1 MNLIAYA
8 NVGRPSSYLSR
19 LHQAVA
25 RAVSDAW
32 LSEHPDGRSRDGG
45 LLAEPGVDFGMPDLG
60 ASIPS
65 DDRGRR

>member
-1 MNLIAYA
+1 MNLIAYP

-19 LHQAVA
+19 LHQ
-25 RAVSDAW
+25 AVSDAW
-32 LSEHPDGRSRDGG
+32 LSEHPDGRSRDRG

-65 DDRGRR
+65 DDRGRC